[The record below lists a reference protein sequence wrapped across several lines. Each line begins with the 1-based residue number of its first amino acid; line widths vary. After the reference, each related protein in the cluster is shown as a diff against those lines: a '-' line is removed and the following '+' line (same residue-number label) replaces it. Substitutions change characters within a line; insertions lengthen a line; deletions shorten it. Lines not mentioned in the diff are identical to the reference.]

1 MDIGRLALREE
12 GDFWNAYWCPN
23 TNNMDKSVLLG
34 SIRLNVIKG
43 SLREDFIELMKSS
56 FEILAKDVIG
66 QTPTWSKPKPAPEDE
81 RSGNA

>member
-23 TNNMDKSVLLG
+23 TDNMDKSILLG
-34 SIRLNVIKG
+34 SIRLNVVKGRIYEDYIK
-43 SLREDFIELMKSS
+43 LMKDA
-56 FEILAKDVIG
+56 FNVIAKETIG